1 MVDFTR
7 VLSNVPQI
15 NPTSGSVG
23 RVNTTDS
30 SKEALVTGIL
40 GAAGM
45 GLELFKDYK
54 EKSVLAEY
62 FEASKGLL
70 DPNQEAEMAVEAG
83 PEPEKVAEAVA
94 VSSPVAGP
102 GEEIFAQPSTDP
114 ERQALVAAGRA
125 VSRLDAGEQQ
135 GKLTANAIERRR
147 VALYKEFASKYP
159 QLEPQLAQVFSRQR
173 AVSSILDQD
182 LRNEERAVA
191 EKNALVTNK
200 MVTSLVNAGYGALA
214 QQVQGDPTALAQ
226 AYEETVGKQE
236 RLIAQTEQQM
246 KLIKNKREL
255 SEFQKKD
262 EMEKLMYQWANQSVY
277 DMGGLTSQLTS
288 LPQDQREKALLDFE
302 TKSIASI
309 GKMFQDAGIPFT
321 EETIKQYAPVYTTI
335 LANTKAA
342 LKSSSPEEALKAIQ
356 TQNNLMIETARSGI
370 YNNNPEAL
378 RALVVAK
385 DFGNVLTDIES
396 FQNMTGVVDGLIGD
410 RKLNPEAAK
419 EAGLNRYG
427 ELDSSQKLTDNLVVQ
442 PDSNPSKAAAMISTE
457 VRSKFLAKFRT
468 SEPDERQAKELATT
482 FNMILNSDAADEKA
496 GVVRQFMPALA
507 NASSMAVFTKTG
519 PVGEKLR
526 DKFTPRVDR
535 FVEDV
540 GLAGDRLSRETGVKP
555 EFSLNKETGEILI
568 QVPSGTRQDV
578 ADRFRK
584 VQEQLN
590 YGIRAKAHING
601 DSKYAEAI
609 RGYVPVFQKY
619 F

>member
-7 VLSNVPQI
+7 VLSNVPQTS
-15 NPTSGSVG
+15 PTSGSVG
-23 RVNTTDS
+23 RVNTADS
-30 SKEALVTGIL
+30 SKDALVSGIL

-45 GLELFKDYK
+45 GIELFKDYR

-62 FEASKGLL
+62 FEASKDLL
-70 DPNQEAEMAVEAG
+70 DPNQEAERSVEEG
-83 PEPEKVAEAVA
+83 PAAEEVAEAVA
-94 VSSPVAGP
+94 VASPVAGP
-102 GEEIFAQPSTDP
+102 GQEIFSQPATDP
-114 ERQALVAAGRA
+114 ESQALTAAGRA
-125 VSRLDAGEQQ
+125 VSRLEAGEQQ
-135 GKLTANAIERRR
+135 GKLSANAIERRR

-159 QLEPQLAQVFSRQR
+159 QLEPQLAQLFSRQR

-182 LRNEERAVA
+182 LRNQERAIA
-191 EKNALVTNK
+191 ERESLVTNK

-262 EMEKLMYQWANQSVY
+262 QMEKLMYQWANQSVY
-277 DMGGLTSQLTS
+277 DMGGLTSELSS
-288 LPQDQREKALLDFE
+288 LPADQREKALMDFE

-321 EETIKQYAPVYTTI
+321 EETVKQYAPVYTAI

-356 TQNNLMIETARSGI
+356 TQNNLLVETARSGI
-370 YNNNPEAL
+370 YSNNPEAL
-378 RALVVAK
+378 RAFVLSK
-385 DFGNVLTDIES
+385 DFGQILASRENFSEIS
-396 FQNMTGVVDGLIGD
+396 SVVDGLVAD
-410 RKLNPEAAK
+410 KKLNPEAAK

-427 ELDSSQKLTDNLVVQ
+427 ELDSSQKLTDNRLRAVSS
-442 PDSNPSKAAAMISTE
+442 DLSKESSALSAEIRA
-457 VRSKFLAKFRT
+457 KFLSRFST
-468 SEPDERQAKELATT
+468 SEPDEKQAKELVTT

-540 GLAGDRLSRETGVKP
+540 GLAGDRLSRESGVKP
-555 EFSLNKETGEILI
+555 EFSLNKETGEIMI
-568 QVPSGTRQDV
+568 QVPAGTRQDV

-601 DSKYAEAI
+601 DTKYAEAI
-609 RGYVPVFQKY
+609 KGYVPVFQKY